1 MAEHRKSAC
10 CVAYVGMKSCKHGRL
25 LGNEIIQT
33 IQLIHL
39 IDNKIIQTI
48 PNKRRTYQQTRAIW
62 LAGTG
67 GASNGCQEEEQAMAS
82 GEQAIMSLTERVFS
96 SILSSI
102 GRRLN
107 SFSLTIL
114 SRYPDNVREIGLR
127 TNTTLVH
134 DLSRLILRSSSRGIE
149 SIYVRP
155 MHFG

>member
-1 MAEHRKSAC
+1 
-10 CVAYVGMKSCKHGRL
+10 
-25 LGNEIIQT
+25 
-33 IQLIHL
+33 
-39 IDNKIIQTI
+39 
-48 PNKRRTYQQTRAIW
+48 
-62 LAGTG
+62 
-67 GASNGCQEEEQAMAS
+67 MAS

-134 DLSRLILRSSSRGIE
+134 DLSMLILRSSSRGIE